1 MYSDNTSTH
10 SKFDSSRIAYLER
23 TRLPKKLTPK
33 EIARKRRRKR
43 ERRDHAGAHAR
54 TANNNEDPNA
64 STWEIDA
71 TAGQGT
77 IVSSQGMA
85 AVVRRDGGLGD
96 GSAANLQSEEY
107 PEGVVPGDR
116 VDVEVND
123 GLAKIVRIHPRK
135 TRVARLRFDSSR
147 DASRGSNEHVIA
159 ANVDIAVIVA
169 STISPPFR
177 PRLIDR
183 YLVVCEYGGVEPL
196 ICINKIDLEPPNDE
210 ALSIFR
216 KVGVPMVAIS
226 AETGE
231 GIDLLREWISSKTA
245 VLTGHSGVGKSS
257 IANAITGT
265 DMQYTGSVGTE
276 LRGRHTTT
284 TSMLIEWSPDSQ
296 IIDTPGIRSLGLWDI
311 KREQVPAYFPEFTEP
326 AKLCK
331 FRDCHHDTEPDCGV
345 KAAVDRGDIAVNRY
359 DSYLRLVGE

>member
-1 MYSDNTSTH
+1 M
-10 SKFDSSRIAYLER
+10 A
-23 TRLPKKLTPK
+23 KKPTPK
-33 EIARKRRRKR
+33 QIARKLRRRQ
-43 ERRDHAGAHAR
+43 ERREHAGAHAQ
-54 TANNNEDPNA
+54 TISSDENPDA

-71 TAGQGT
+71 TGGQGT
-77 IVSSQGMA
+77 VISSQGMA
-85 AVVRRDGGLGD
+85 AVVRRDGGLGE
-96 GSAANLQSEEY
+96 GSAENLQAEEY
-107 PEGVVPGDR
+107 PEGVVTGDR
-116 VDVEVND
+116 VDIEIND

-135 TRVARLRFDSSR
+135 ARIARLRFDSSR
-147 DASRGSNEHVIA
+147 DPSRGSNEHVIA

-177 PRLIDR
+177 ARLVDR
-183 YLVVCEYGGVEPL
+183 YLVMCQYGGVEPL
-196 ICINKIDLEPPNDE
+196 ICVNKVDLAPPDDE

-216 KVGVPMVAIS
+216 KVGVPMVAVS

-231 GIDLLREWISSKTA
+231 GIDLLRDWISAKTA

-265 DMQYTGSVGTE
+265 DMQYTGSVGAE

-311 KREQVPAYFPEFTEP
+311 NREQVPAYFPEFTEP
-326 AKLCK
+326 AELCK

-345 KAAVDRGDIAVNRY
+345 KAAVERGDIAMNRY

>member
-1 MYSDNTSTH
+1 L
-10 SKFDSSRIAYLER
+10 A
-23 TRLPKKLTPK
+23 KKLTPK
-33 EIARKRRRKR
+33 QIARKRRRR
-43 ERRDHAGAHAR
+43 QERREHAGAHAG
-54 TANNNEDPNA
+54 TAGSDGANDL
-64 STWEIDA
+64 SSWEIDA
-71 TAGQGT
+71 TGGQGT
-77 IVSSQGMA
+77 VVSSQGMA

-96 GSAANLQSEEY
+96 GSAENLQAEEY

-116 VDVEVND
+116 VDIEVTD
-123 GLAKIVRIHPRK
+123 GIAKIARIHPRN
-135 TRVARLRFDSSR
+135 TRIARLRFDSSR
-147 DASRGSNEHVIA
+147 DPARGSNEHVIA

-177 PRLIDR
+177 ARLIDR
-183 YLVVCEYGGVEPL
+183 YLVMCQYGEVEPL
-196 ICINKIDLEPPNDE
+196 ICVNKIDLVPPDEE

-216 KVGVPMVAIS
+216 RVGVPLVSVS

-231 GIDLLREWISSKTA
+231 GIDLLRDWISSKTA

-257 IANAITGT
+257 IANAVTGT
-265 DMQYTGSVGTE
+265 DMQYTGSVGAE

-284 TSMLIEWSPDSQ
+284 TSMLIEWSANSQ

-311 KREQVPAYFPEFTEP
+311 KREQVPAYFPEFAEP
-326 AKLCK
+326 AELCK

-345 KAAVDRGDIAVNRY
+345 KAALERGDIAENRY